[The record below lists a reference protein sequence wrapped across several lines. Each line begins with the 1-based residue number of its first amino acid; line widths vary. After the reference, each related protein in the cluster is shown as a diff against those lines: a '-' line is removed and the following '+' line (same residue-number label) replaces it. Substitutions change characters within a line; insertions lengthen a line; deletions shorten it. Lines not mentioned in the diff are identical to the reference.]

1 MCRDPSCYF
10 AYRFLAKCDSTFLRL
25 QCDALP
31 VEHGAVLRNWVLH
44 ILRTHAAQTGAFSQP
59 LHVAPANRLVDFGES
74 HEALGPIHGVFDDS
88 KTPAVSYT
96 VAIGAIIS
104 LDLQVL
110 YQARQFLKSS
120 RCDAALAAAP
130 ALKPDHAAALWLY
143 TCESP
148 LYRRLSH
155 LLRGRNRQDLMK

>member
-1 MCRDPSCYF
+1 MRC
-10 AYRFLAKCDSTFLRL
+10 
-25 QCDALP
+25 P
-31 VEHGAVLRNWVLH
+31 VEPGAVLRDWVLH
-44 ILRTHAAQTGAFSQP
+44 ILRTHAAQTGAFSQH
-59 LHVAPANRLVDFGES
+59 LHVAPANRLFGES

-88 KTPAVSYT
+88 KNPAVSYT

-104 LDLQVL
+104 LDLQAEL

-148 LYRRLSH
+148 LYRRLNH